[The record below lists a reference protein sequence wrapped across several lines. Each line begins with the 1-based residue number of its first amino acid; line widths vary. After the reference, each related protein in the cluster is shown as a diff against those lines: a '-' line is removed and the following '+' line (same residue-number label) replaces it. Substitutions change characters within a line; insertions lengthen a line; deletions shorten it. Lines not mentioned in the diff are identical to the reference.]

1 MSASSTAS
9 SSRGALRLPDHIRTL
24 SWSADGRR
32 VAAALGNGDLCLL
45 DAATD
50 TVTRQW
56 TAHAGGVFHALFSP
70 LRGSCALASAGEDGA
85 IRWWHGETGAQ
96 LGEYPTDVPWV
107 EHLAWSPGG
116 RHLAAAA
123 GRKLF
128 RFTGPG
134 EIVGEPRA
142 FPGTIAG
149 LAWRPNGEALAVA
162 RYGQV
167 EVLLL
172 DREKPWRELP
182 FKSSFISL
190 AWSPDGNHLVAGTQE
205 NMILY
210 WPKPFAA
217 DNPLN
222 MSGYPLKVRQLAW
235 DAKSRLLATGG
246 GEVITVW
253 NVSGRGPAGTRPQ
266 QLRGHETRL
275 TQLAFQNAG
284 AFLASGDAAGRVRL
298 WRPAGG
304 VKGVE
309 LATLPAEITALAW
322 SPDDRALALGGADG
336 TVSVLALPPA

>member
-1 MSASSTAS
+1 MNTDASSLTP
-9 SSRGALRLPDHIRTL
+9 ALKLPDHIRTL
-24 SWSADGRR
+24 SWSADGRYL
-32 VAAALGNGDLCLL
+32 AAALGNGDLCLL
-45 DAATD
+45 DAATE

-56 TAHAGGVFHALFSP
+56 TAHSGGVFHALFSP
-70 LRGSCALASAGEDGA
+70 LQGSCALASAGEDGA
-85 IRWWHGETGAQ
+85 VRWWHGETGAP
-96 LGEYPTDVPWV
+96 LGEYPTGVPWV

-128 RFTGPG
+128 SFIGPG
-134 EIVGEPRA
+134 ELIGEPRL

-167 EVLLL
+167 DVLLL

-205 NMILY
+205 SMIIY
-210 WPKPFAA
+210 WSKPFAP
-217 DNPLN
+217 DKPLN

-253 NVSGRGPAGTRPQ
+253 NVSGRGPAGTRPA
-266 QLRGHETRL
+266 QLSGHEQKL
-275 TQLAFQNAG
+275 SALAFQNVG
-284 AFLASGDAAGRVRL
+284 PYLASGDAAGKIRL
-298 WRPAGG
+298 WEPRRSPQ
-304 VKGVE
+304 GVE
-309 LATLPAEITALAW
+309 LATLSAAITDLRWAPADHALA
-322 SPDDRALALGGADG
+322 AGAADG
-336 TVSVLALPPA
+336 TLSLFTLP